1 MTMPRRFLLTAPL
14 ALAACSV
21 LPDRPYVETRRFPL
35 DPRRIAAPRTGRARR
50 TLLVRTI
57 RPGAGMDT
65 RNLRTIRPDG
75 TESLDFYAEW
85 AAPPAEAAEQALR
98 RWLIDSRLFSAIL
111 APGSRVNPDFVLEGE
126 LTRLAA
132 VQGEGAARAEMT
144 LLLVDERQS
153 SRLVG
158 QMVSSGTAALAS
170 GTEAPSP
177 EQAATA
183 MEAALG
189 NALSSLE
196 QALARYA

>member
-1 MTMPRRFLLTAPL
+1 MTRRLMLIAPL

-35 DPRRIAAPRTGRARR
+35 EPRRDAPPRTGRGRR
-50 TLLVRTI
+50 SLLVRTI
-57 RPGAGMDT
+57 RAGAGMET
-65 RNLRTIRPDG
+65 RSLRTIRPDG

-98 RWLIDSRLFSAIL
+98 RWLLESRLFSAIL
-111 APGSRVNPDFVLEGE
+111 APGSRLAPDFVLEGE

-132 VQGEGAARAEMT
+132 DQGAGVARAEMT
-144 LLLVDERQS
+144 LLLVDERNG

-158 QMVSSGTAALAS
+158 QMVSAGTAPLAS
-170 GTEAPSP
+170 GTAPPTP
-177 EQAATA
+177 EQAAEG
-183 MEAALG
+183 MVGALG
-189 NALSSLE
+189 NALASLE

>member
-1 MTMPRRFLLTAPL
+1 MIRRLMLIAPL

-35 DPRRIAAPRTGRARR
+35 EPRRDAPPRTGRGRR
-50 TLLVRTI
+50 SLLVRTI
-57 RPGAGMDT
+57 RAGAGMET
-65 RNLRTIRPDG
+65 RSLRTIRPDG

-98 RWLIDSRLFSAIL
+98 RWLLESRLFSAIL
-111 APGSRVNPDFVLEGE
+111 APGSRLAPDFVLEGE

-132 VQGEGAARAEMT
+132 DQGAGLARAEMT
-144 LLLVDERQS
+144 LLLVDERNG

-158 QMVSSGTAALAS
+158 QMVSAGTAPLAS
-170 GTEAPSP
+170 GTAPPTP
-177 EQAATA
+177 EQAAEG
-183 MEAALG
+183 MVGALG
-189 NALSSLE
+189 NALASLE

>member
-1 MTMPRRFLLTAPL
+1 MTRRLLLIAPL

-35 DPRRIAAPRTGRARR
+35 EPRRDAPPRTGRGRR
-50 TLLVRTI
+50 SLLVRTI
-57 RPGAGMDT
+57 RAGAGMET
-65 RNLRTIRPDG
+65 RSLRTIRPDG

-98 RWLIDSRLFSAIL
+98 RWLLESRLFSAIL
-111 APGSRVNPDFVLEGE
+111 APGSRLAPDFVLEGE

-132 VQGEGAARAEMT
+132 DQGAGLARAEMT
-144 LLLVDERQS
+144 LLLVDERNG

-158 QMVSSGTAALAS
+158 QMVSAGTAPLAS
-170 GTEAPSP
+170 GTAPPTP
-177 EQAATA
+177 EKAAEG
-183 MEAALG
+183 MVGALG
-189 NALSSLE
+189 NALASLE

>member
-1 MTMPRRFLLTAPL
+1 MIRRLMLIAPL

-35 DPRRIAAPRTGRARR
+35 EPRRDAPPRTGRGRR
-50 TLLVRTI
+50 SLLVRTI
-57 RPGAGMDT
+57 RAGAGMET
-65 RNLRTIRPDG
+65 RSLRTIRPDG

-98 RWLIDSRLFSAIL
+98 RWLLESRLFSAIL
-111 APGSRVNPDFVLEGE
+111 APGSRLAPDFVLEGE

-132 VQGEGAARAEMT
+132 DQGAGVARAEMT
-144 LLLVDERQS
+144 LLLVDERNG

-158 QMVSSGTAALAS
+158 QMVSAGTAPLAS
-170 GTEAPSP
+170 GTAPPTP
-177 EQAATA
+177 EQAAEG
-183 MEAALG
+183 MVGALG
-189 NALSSLE
+189 NALASLE

>member
-1 MTMPRRFLLTAPL
+1 MTRRLMLIAPF

-35 DPRRIAAPRTGRARR
+35 EPRRDAPPRTGRGRR

-57 RPGAGMDT
+57 RAGAGMET
-65 RNLRTIRPDG
+65 RSLRTIRPDG

-98 RWLIDSRLFSAIL
+98 RWLLESRLFAAIL
-111 APGSRVNPDFVLEGE
+111 APGTRVTPDFVLEGE
-126 LTRLAA
+126 ITRLAA
-132 VQGEGAARAEMT
+132 DQGAGLARAEMT
-144 LLLVDERQS
+144 LLLVDERNG

-158 QMVSSGTAALAS
+158 QMVSTGTAPLAS
-170 GTEAPSP
+170 GTAQPTP
-177 EQAATA
+177 EQAAEA
-183 MEAALG
+183 MVGALG
-189 NALSSLE
+189 NALASLE

>member
-1 MTMPRRFLLTAPL
+1 MTRRLMLIAPL

-35 DPRRIAAPRTGRARR
+35 EPRRDAPPRTGRGRR
-50 TLLVRTI
+50 SLLVRTI
-57 RPGAGMDT
+57 RAGAGMET
-65 RNLRTIRPDG
+65 RSLRTIRPDG

-98 RWLIDSRLFSAIL
+98 RWLLESRLFSAIL
-111 APGSRVNPDFVLEGE
+111 APGSRLAPDFVLEGE

-132 VQGEGAARAEMT
+132 DQGAGLARAEMT
-144 LLLVDERQS
+144 LLLVDERNG

-158 QMVSSGTAALAS
+158 QMVSAGTAPLAS
-170 GTEAPSP
+170 GTAPPTP
-177 EQAATA
+177 EQAAEG
-183 MEAALG
+183 MVGALG
-189 NALSSLE
+189 NALASLE